1 MELLMKYQLFIK
13 SIVTVLTYTL
23 LSCGGGERGDEETAA
38 GANPEVEEI
47 FTVPVEAVVVKK
59 SVIEASIPFAG
70 ILKPISSVDIV
81 AEVSGKVQKI
91 NKKLGQSISTE
102 DVLAIIDDEILYN
115 QFQQAL
121 SQKLSAENNLKIA
134 ELNLESDEVLFDN
147 NDISKIAYE
156 NSVLAV
162 KTAEANLLA
171 AVATL
176 SLMERNYN
184 NARIKSPITGFISRD
199 YIELGTMVN
208 PGMLLYRVI
217 DFNTLKVEIGIS
229 QDLINYA
236 KIGSRA
242 NITISALN
250 NQTFEGEVTHVSPQ
264 ADETTGTFKV
274 EIQLPNTADMAIRA
288 GMTTNV
294 DLMITDLD
302 EQLTVPNYAI
312 VSKNGFQ
319 YIYKIEDNT
328 ARLTKI
334 ETGQTLGTQTIVY
347 SGLKEGEMIV
357 VVGMKNLGESTLVY
371 LENVN

>member
-1 MELLMKYQLFIK
+1 
-13 SIVTVLTYTL
+13 
-23 LSCGGGERGDEETAA
+23 
-38 GANPEVEEI
+38 
-47 FTVPVEAVVVKK
+47 
-59 SVIEASIPFAG
+59 
-70 ILKPISSVDIV
+70 V
-81 AEVSGKVQKI
+81 AEVSGKVKKI
-91 NKKLGQSISTE
+91 NKKLGQSVSTE
-102 DVLAIIDDEILYN
+102 DVLAIIDDVILYN

-121 SQKLSAENNLKIA
+121 SQKLSSENNLQIA
-134 ELNLESDEVLFDN
+134 ELNLKSDEVLFDN

-171 AVATL
+171 TVANL

-184 NARIKSPITGFISRD
+184 NTRIKSPINGYISRD
-199 YIELGTMVN
+199 HIELGTMVN
-208 PGMLLYRVI
+208 LGMVLYRVI
-217 DFNTLKVEIGIS
+217 DFNTLKVGIGIS

-236 KIGSRA
+236 KVGSKA
-242 NITISALN
+242 NINISALD

-264 ADETTGTFKV
+264 ADESTGTFKV

-319 YIYKIEDNT
+319 YIYKIEDNI
-328 ARLTKI
+328 AKLTKI